1 MGCQYPIT
9 CTIFG
14 LRLNS
19 EQLITQWNV
28 TFTSDTAEF
37 GLPLIPSIF
46 LFYTQ
51 TIPNK
56 QKFPMNLTKHY
67 IYREVKIKK
76 TNNKAHGPFKYN
88 N

>member
-1 MGCQYPIT
+1 MYYLWFK
-9 CTIFG
+9 TI
-14 LRLNS
+14 NS
-19 EQLITQWNV
+19 EQLFTQWNV
-28 TFTSDTAEF
+28 TFTSDYNDTAEY

-56 QKFPMNLTKHY
+56 QKFPMNLTKH
-67 IYREVKIKK
+67 IFREVKIKK